1 MNVLPHR
8 GPNSAPRGLQPVFL
22 GSFSFP
28 QTWLLVKC
36 CAQVAEQVQIPVT
49 KQDQRLNTLGE
60 IPRALKLPITS
71 RGVEKVNSSEGA

>member
-1 MNVLPHR
+1 MNALPRR
-8 GPNSAPRGLQPVFL
+8 GPNPASRGLQPVFL

-28 QTWLLVKC
+28 QTWLLVQC
-36 CAQVAEQVQIPVT
+36 CARVAEQVQIPVT

-71 RGVEKVNSSEGA
+71 RGIEKVNS